1 MGSLFPAILLLFV
14 QVANSLNAE
23 HIVPGASSSHLSREL
38 AAHASIP
45 SLDAVISAA
54 TASEIAILVVLL
66 NELLIEQA
74 ESIAT
79 PEPKFVQPLTKT
91 SAPPAVVAVD
101 RARLHG
107 FGRCLQVRAGPV
119 NA

>member
-23 HIVPGASSSHLSREL
+23 HIVPSARSSHLSREL

-45 SLDAVISAA
+45 SLDAVISTA

-79 PEPKFVQPLTKT
+79 PAPEFVQPITKI
-91 SAPPAVVAVD
+91 SAPPEFLPVD
-101 RARLHG
+101 HARLHG
-107 FGRCLQVRAGPV
+107 FGRCLQVRAGPE